1 MHVQTV
7 LGAVSADELGPSLV
21 HEHLLIGLACWLEAP
36 TNPARQHLVD
46 ARVTPS
52 LRGLLA
58 SDPYHC
64 RDNLILDDCQLAID
78 ELRHFR
84 ELGGG
89 TLVDLTTRNIGPY
102 PSELAE
108 IARASGLNIVAGT
121 GFYVAR
127 SHPEWIGESTV
138 EKIAEFMVKEMLV
151 GIGDTPIRAGIIG
164 EIGTSCPIA
173 PDEIKVLRAAASAQR
188 QTGLAINVHL
198 PIFRRE
204 GHNVLDVLDA
214 AGADLTRVVLS
225 HLDESMDGEHIC
237 ALAKRGAF
245 VELDTF
251 GSELSFDESGE
262 HEPSDWDRIDLL
274 MELLDAGLVDRV
286 LISQD
291 VCNKIHLLHYG
302 GYGYAHLLRTIVP
315 RLKARGVDDRTLEL
329 LLVKNPATMLSGE
342 RKYAGT

>member
-1 MHVQTV
+1 MTVQTV
-7 LGAVSADELGPSLV
+7 LGPVAPQQLGRSLV
-21 HEHLLIGLACWLEAP
+21 HEHLLIGLACWLEEP
-36 TNPARQHLVD
+36 RDPARRHLVD
-46 ARVTPS
+46 AQVTPS

-64 RDNLILDDCQLAID
+64 RDNLILEDCQLAID
-78 ELRHFR
+78 ELRHFS

-102 PSELAE
+102 PNELAE
-108 IARASGLNIVAGT
+108 IARATGLNIILGT

-127 SHPEWIGESTV
+127 SHPAW
-138 EKIAEFMVKEMLV
+138 IAEAAVDVIADFMIKEIEV
-151 GIGDTPIRAGIIG
+151 GIDDLSIRAGIIG
-164 EIGTSCPIA
+164 ELGTSSPIA
-173 PDEIKVLRAAASAQR
+173 PDEIKVLQAAAYAQQR
-188 QTGLAINVHL
+188 TGLAINVHL

-204 GHNVLDVLDA
+204 GHNVLNVLDQ

-225 HLDESMDGEHIC
+225 HLDESLDGEYIRS
-237 ALAKRGAF
+237 LAKRGVY

-251 GSELSFDESGE
+251 GSEFSFDESGE

-274 MELLDAGLVDRV
+274 IDLLDAGLTEQV

-315 RLKARGVDDRTLEL
+315 RLKARGIDATTIDR
-329 LLVKNPATMLSGE
+329 LLVKNPATMLCGE
-342 RKYAGT
+342 S